1 MANNMWPLNILRFT
15 KSKYRKLDAEYPT
28 IQQLLKDNWFTSE
41 TGIVKGLPYSEAVEN
56 QCCGQGKNIRA
67 DYVTLKKVFGKP
79 TIDSG
84 NGDGKIRAPILTKV
98 QIDPATHQ
106 GGFRHCAFDE
116 EKAIQPR
123 PQIFLLPDAV
133 PFVAPNTQS
142 LLPGLLLCR
151 QHFRHHRA
159 IVAKAVDPRQAKAQ
173 HLLLYPQPVF
183 PVKMGQGTPIA
194 VFAPTAIG

>member
-84 NGDGKIRAPILTKV
+84 NGDGKIRKYWIVKIDGIVCTIYDWKQGKAFRGYRPLKNARWSVGGSHPISRRLVQGVIDEYMINKV
-98 QIDPATHQ
+98 A
-106 GGFRHCAFDE
+106 
-116 EKAIQPR
+116 
-123 PQIFLLPDAV
+123 
-133 PFVAPNTQS
+133 
-142 LLPGLLLCR
+142 
-151 QHFRHHRA
+151 
-159 IVAKAVDPRQAKAQ
+159 
-173 HLLLYPQPVF
+173 
-183 PVKMGQGTPIA
+183 
-194 VFAPTAIG
+194 